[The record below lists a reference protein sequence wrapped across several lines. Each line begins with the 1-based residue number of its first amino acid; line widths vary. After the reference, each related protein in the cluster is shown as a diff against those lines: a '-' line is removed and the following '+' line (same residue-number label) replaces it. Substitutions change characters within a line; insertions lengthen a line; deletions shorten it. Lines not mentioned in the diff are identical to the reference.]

1 VELVEKHKPNRIM
14 IGACLP
20 YVYARKIRELGRHVG
35 LDPALIDVVDINLI
49 VQSSKLEVEP
59 PSADELSAIYNELS
73 AILGM
78 GLAKLKWADPAPAPS
93 VQILQQAL
101 VVGGGIAG
109 MTTAL
114 AIADHGF
121 QVDLVEK
128 EEMLGGNLS
137 WLQRTLEENTIKTFL
152 EETMQKVEKHPLI
165 RVHTQSRVISSYGQ
179 VGRFYT
185 TVEDKT
191 NVPFTIEHGVTILAT
206 GGTEATTTSYNFGT
220 SEAIVTQK
228 ELEQKLADNTLDPGQ
243 LKSVVMIQCVD
254 SRQEPRNYCSRIC
267 CATAL
272 KHALYLKEQNPD
284 IAIYILY
291 RDIMTYGFTESYYT
305 QARKAGVI
313 FIQHDVTEKPR
324 VSVTNGSVQVTAF
337 ESIMGQKVQID
348 ADLVTLATGIV
359 PKLPKDL
366 AEAFGVTIDQDG
378 FFEEAETKWR
388 PVDSIKEG
396 VFACGLAHSPRNIAE
411 SIATAEAASQR
422 ALRILSHERMP
433 AGKVVAEVRHSLC
446 SLCELCI
453 ETCPYGAR
461 IYDLDLEKVLI
472 NSAMCQGCGSC
483 ATACPNSASIL
494 SGFSDRQMLDVIDSA
509 LEGTFD

>member
-1 VELVEKHKPNRIM
+1 
-14 IGACLP
+14 
-20 YVYARKIRELGRHVG
+20 
-35 LDPALIDVVDINLI
+35 
-49 VQSSKLEVEP
+49 
-59 PSADELSAIYNELS
+59 
-73 AILGM
+73 
-78 GLAKLKWADPAPAPS
+78 
-93 VQILQQAL
+93 
-101 VVGGGIAG
+101 

-128 EEMLGGNLS
+128 DETLGGNLS

-152 EETMQKVEKHPLI
+152 EETVLKVEKHPLI
-165 RVHTQSRVISSYGQ
+165 RVHSQSRVISSYGH

-220 SEAIVTQK
+220 CEAIVTQK

-267 CATAL
+267 CASAL

-284 IAIYILY
+284 IAINILF

-313 FIQHDVTEKPR
+313 FIQYDVTEKPR

-337 ESIMGQKVQID
+337 EPIMGQKVKID
-348 ADLVTLATGIV
+348 ADLVALATGIV
-359 PKLPKDL
+359 PRLPKDL

-378 FFEEAETKWR
+378 FFEEAEPKWR

-472 NSAMCQGCGSC
+472 NAAMCQGCGSC

-494 SGFSDRQMLDVIDSA
+494 SGFSDRQMLDIIDAA